1 MADSSP
7 TTNGDVPQSLTL
19 NHLTS
24 YPIISTGIST
34 FSSHPYGAKSL
45 ELVQSAY
52 SSFNSNLYPRIH
64 PYLVTP
70 YSYVKPYLAKADNFG
85 DSTLS
90 SIDARFPIVR
100 SEPSSIQESLQST
113 ANYPFALAGQGKEY
127 VLTTWNEEYGKT
139 EGKDGVIKATKAV
152 IGTQIKLGSDVVKQ
166 VFGVLEKVRGKGEE
180 IVEKAKEKNGGAN

>member
-7 TTNGDVPQSLTL
+7 TTNGDTPQSLTL
-19 NHLTS
+19 SHLTS
-24 YPIISTGIST
+24 YPVISTSIST

-52 SSFNSNLYPRIH
+52 SSFNTSLYPRIQ

-70 YSYVKPYLAKADNFG
+70 YSYVKPYLAKADTFG

-90 SIDARFPIVR
+90 NIDARFPIIK
-100 SEPSSIQESLQST
+100 SEPSTIQEKLQTT
-113 ANYPFALAGQGKEY
+113 ANYPFALAGQGKDY
-127 VLTTWNEEYGKT
+127 VMTTWSDEYGKT

-166 VFGVLEKVRGKGEE
+166 VMGVLEKVRGKGEE
-180 IVEKAKEKNGGAN
+180 VVEKAKAGDN